1 MNVKFAASALALVLM
16 AGPAFAAA
24 QTNPVSLN
32 SAVRLEKTV
41 TENGVSHVVASEPKV
56 VVPGDKLVFS
66 TAYHNDSA
74 QAVTNFI
81 VTNPLPAAVSF
92 SAGADA
98 GAQVSVDGGKTWGA
112 LGALTVSDAK
122 GGTRPAQAGDVTHV
136 RWTIAS
142 IAPGASGTVQY
153 NAIVR

>member
-74 QAVTNFI
+74 QAV
-81 VTNPLPAAVSF
+81 
-92 SAGADA
+92 
-98 GAQVSVDGGKTWGA
+98 
-112 LGALTVSDAK
+112 
-122 GGTRPAQAGDVTHV
+122 
-136 RWTIAS
+136 
-142 IAPGASGTVQY
+142 
-153 NAIVR
+153 